1 MEGRHPMVETSC
13 AAVLRDTYEGQ
24 RFLNALWL
32 ISAVA
37 LLFCFLS
44 ITVGWLTSSGSYLED
59 GGVWLYDTV
68 IYGLVAASF
77 GRGVLIERAAAV
89 LLAVVLAIAG
99 CQGSYQIW
107 SEIVLSRPDA
117 MRGSWIAALSFAG
130 GASFEAALL
139 FRYRN
144 SGEPLMKGAWL
155 SARNSAVIGVI
166 GAALPLMYHASTADR
181 AQICVDCLDTFL
193 ALQASFFVIR
203 ETLHG

>member
-1 MEGRHPMVETSC
+1 MVETSC
-13 AAVLRDTYEGQ
+13 AAVLRDPPKAR

-32 ISAVA
+32 ISAAA
-37 LLFCFLS
+37 LFFCFLS

-107 SEIVLSRPDA
+107 SEIVSADQ
-117 MRGSWIAALSFAG
+117 MQCAALGLLHYHSQAEQVLKPRCYFAI
-130 GASFEAALL
+130 ATQVSL
-139 FRYRN
+139 
-144 SGEPLMKGAWL
+144 
-155 SARNSAVIGVI
+155 
-166 GAALPLMYHASTADR
+166 
-181 AQICVDCLDTFL
+181 
-193 ALQASFFVIR
+193 
-203 ETLHG
+203 